1 MKTLIHLNSK
11 INIFFCFTILFINYS
26 CTRKVNDEK
35 VTTAPIKLFENGI
48 LKVGFIK
55 NNLKVGKWVY
65 YDSITKQKVMDIYYV
80 DTVIGLKTN
89 KLQLKKY
96 FNKDKLFL
104 IERVLNDEQIIG
116 LKVVN
121 YPLYSNLLNNNE
133 YHEAGQGM
141 YLFYCMQCHLNK
153 NIIKNNSV
161 INYNVFFKSFKKNK
175 IHQEI
180 ILNNEEFNQL
190 YIYIKKQTKNK

>member
-1 MKTLIHLNSK
+1 
-11 INIFFCFTILFINYS
+11 
-26 CTRKVNDEK
+26 
-35 VTTAPIKLFENGI
+35 
-48 LKVGFIK
+48 
-55 NNLKVGKWVY
+55 
-65 YDSITKQKVMDIYYV
+65 MDIYYV